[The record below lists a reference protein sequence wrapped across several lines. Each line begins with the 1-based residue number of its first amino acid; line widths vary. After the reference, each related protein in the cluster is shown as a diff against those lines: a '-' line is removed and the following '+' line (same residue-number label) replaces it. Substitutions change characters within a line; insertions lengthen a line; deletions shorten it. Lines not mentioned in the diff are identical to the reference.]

1 MDHSINDILLNSEN
15 DNNILATIY
24 VCSSMTKEKIERR
37 YIKIQEVGSRVYGI
51 FYVQNIIVSIILYF
65 PQLRLM
71 DIEIIN
77 ALFDYKPKYFSY
89 KKKKK
94 LMKYFIED
102 ILILNKRSL
111 IQFLLKKGI
120 ILKQKKILKL
130 IYKTKKKD

>member
-89 KKKKK
+89 KKKK

-102 ILILNKRSL
+102 ILILNKLSL

-120 ILKQKKILKL
+120 ILKQKMVLKL
-130 IYKTKKKD
+130 IYKTKKKN